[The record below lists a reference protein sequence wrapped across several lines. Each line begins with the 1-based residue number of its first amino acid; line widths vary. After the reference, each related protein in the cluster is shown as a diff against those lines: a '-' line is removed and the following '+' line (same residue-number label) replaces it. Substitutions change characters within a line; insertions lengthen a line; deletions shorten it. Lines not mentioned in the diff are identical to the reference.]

1 MGNYGTAFNIAKIVS
16 HSHIYGP
23 GTRFVVWFQ
32 GCRLACKGC
41 WNQEMWSFRPN
52 ILLEREQL
60 LIKILNTQ
68 DIEGVTF
75 LGGEP
80 MHQYDNL
87 RWLLEKIKQK
97 TQLDAF
103 VYSGYEENEIA
114 GDERYDWLFSLA
126 DILVLGRYV
135 EASRNTYLQWRGSEN
150 QEVILFDQRTEGW
163 RGGKSKNINEV
174 ELIIDEQGGL
184 DILGYPD
191 DELVLS
197 FLPYARE
204 SQ

>member
-60 LIKILNTQ
+60 
-68 DIEGVTF
+68 
-75 LGGEP
+75 
-80 MHQYDNL
+80 
-87 RWLLEKIKQK
+87 
-97 TQLDAF
+97 
-103 VYSGYEENEIA
+103 YSGHEENEIA

-150 QEVILFDQRTEGW
+150 QEVILFDRRTEGW